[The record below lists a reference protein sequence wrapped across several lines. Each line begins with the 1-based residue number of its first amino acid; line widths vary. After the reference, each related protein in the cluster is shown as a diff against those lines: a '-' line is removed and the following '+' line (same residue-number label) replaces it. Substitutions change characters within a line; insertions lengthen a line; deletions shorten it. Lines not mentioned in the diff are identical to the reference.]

1 MIKSKMKHSTFILLT
16 ICLMLTLFSSSA
28 IAAETLTATP
38 SRTFFLMNDI
48 PMSISQAYNVNDNNY
63 LQLRAIA
70 VLLNGTEAQFNV
82 SWDGNYAVIETGKP
96 YTGEATP
103 TLMGNTSNVRTS
115 STSFKIDDNV
125 VTLDKVYLID
135 GDTNYLQL
143 REVAEKLSG
152 TKSQF
157 NVYWDNDLAQAIIKT
172 GEPYTNVNSSSQ
184 EVTSSE
190 ATSVLTMEGWNNA
203 IKIKGNWT
211 VEDDPEV
218 GEAVNFFSDADG
230 LLTVVY
236 LNDVGVISSKSEFI
250 ENFLLGIE
258 DSGIMHRIKP
268 LQNRTL
274 SGFDTY
280 QYLYEYRDGDVFDT
294 IVSIIFTDNDVIL
307 LMEVYSMT
315 ERLSTEEIN
324 YVADSIVEIT
334 KEIEVTTT
342 TTTSTPIHS
351 SVPTPAP
358 APAPTP
364 TPTPTP
370 KSTPAP
376 TPRNQHYTASYGP
389 RGGAI
394 CWCGRYM
401 SQH

>member
-28 IAAETLTATP
+28 IATETLTATP

-268 LQNRTL
+268 LQNRAL

-334 KEIEVTTT
+334 KEIETTT

-358 APAPTP
+358 A
-364 TPTPTP
+364 PTPTP

>member
-28 IAAETLTATP
+28 IATETLTATP

-268 LQNRTL
+268 LQNRAL

-334 KEIEVTTT
+334 KEIETTT

-351 SVPTPAP
+351 SVPTP

>member
-28 IAAETLTATP
+28 IATETLTATP

-268 LQNRTL
+268 LQNRAL

-334 KEIEVTTT
+334 KEIETTT

-358 APAPTP
+358 APA
-364 TPTPTP
+364 PTPTP